1 MAVAELCEAITS
13 AMSTSHDNCD
23 SLVPFASSQHLALQ
37 VAGKDWSETKL
48 GNRNNWPR
56 ELDVAV
62 EFCLRSRFPTF
73 ICWGEELSSIQN
85 AACASM
91 LPARFG
97 HALGTPAA
105 TVWHDAWPAFYAHVE
120 AVLGRGESTWQEDF
134 EVDEPGAGRLQL
146 TMSCTPLTD
155 NDGKVGGLM
164 CVCRDETERIGKE
177 KALAELRRKLD
188 SAMIAGE
195 IGTFE
200 WDIGTDRLWGD
211 ANFAKMFNI
220 ALDATGAAPLSA
232 YIDAIHPDDRER
244 VGRLIKESV
253 RTGKGYEAQY
263 RIISCTELRWVV
275 ARGKIETDGAGRAL
289 RFPGVVLDVTER
301 RRSEE
306 ALQRNVMLLKAISDT
321 TGDVIFAKDRN
332 GRLIYANPA
341 TLALVGK
348 PLDQVLGKTDAEV
361 LDDKEAARVVMLND
375 QRVMH
380 QAKQEDLEEL
390 VPLPDGTH
398 RIWFSRKIP
407 YRDDDGNVIGLLGVS
422 RDITERKYG
431 EEERNLLLESERNA
445 RADVERANRLKDEFL
460 ATLSHELRTP
470 LNAILGWADL
480 LARHRAAPDKAAEVI
495 YRNARIQARL
505 IEDLLDMSR
514 IVSGK
519 LELTKSALDLRD
531 SVQAAADNI
540 RHAADTKGIGLEVVC
555 GAEPLMVM
563 GDAGRLGQAILNLA
577 DNAIKFTPPGG
588 KVRIGLAGG
597 AQHAEMVI
605 EDNGGGIDP
614 AFLPFLFDRFRQA
627 DASTTRIHGGL
638 GLGLSIVK
646 QIMELHGGSVRAE
659 SAGVGKGARFTLTF
673 PLLEPEPAERRTH
686 QQSGERDL
694 RGVSLILV
702 DDDVDAND
710 FLKQYLEERGAEV
723 RAFHRA
729 DDAFAELEGWVPHAI
744 ISDISMPGKDG
755 YSFIRAVRGLSETHR
770 TLPAIAL
777 TAFARAE
784 DEQKALRAG
793 FSAHLAKPVER
804 SRLLD
809 LIVSATSAPPGAGGR
824 ASPALHEL
832 TAVVPS
838 PPAST

>member
-1 MAVAELCEAITS
+1 MN
-13 AMSTSHDNCD
+13 TSHDNRD
-23 SLVPFASSQHLALQ
+23 PINAFVSNGEQ
-37 VAGKDWSETKL
+37 VAGKDWSATQL

-62 EFCLRSRFPTF
+62 GLCLRSRLPTF
-73 ICWGEELSSIQN
+73 VCWGEELLSIQN
-85 AACASM
+85 AACARM
-91 LPARFG
+91 LPVRFG
-97 HALGTPAA
+97 HAPGAPAA
-105 TVWHDAWPAFYAHVE
+105 SVWHDVWPAFSAHVE
-120 AVLGRGESTWQEDF
+120 AVFARAESTCEEHF
-134 EVDEPGAGRLQL
+134 EVDEPGAGRLRL
-146 TMSCTPLTD
+146 SMSCSPLLD
-155 NDGKVGGLM
+155 DHGKVGGLM
-164 CVCRDETERIGKE
+164 CVCRDDTERIAKE
-177 KALAELRRKLD
+177 TALAELRRKLD
-188 SAMIAGE
+188 SALIAGE

-200 WDIGTDRLWGD
+200 WDIGSDRLWGD
-211 ANFAKMFNI
+211 ANFARMFNI

-232 YIDAIHPDDRER
+232 YMDVIHPDDQER
-244 VGRLIKESV
+244 VARLIEESV
-253 RTGKGYEAQY
+253 RTGKAYEAQY
-263 RIISCTELRWVV
+263 RIVSCNELRWVV
-275 ARGKIETDGAGRAL
+275 ARGKIEVDGAGRAL
-289 RFPGVVLDVTER
+289 RFPGVVLDVTDR

-321 TGDVIFAKDRN
+321 TGDAIFAKDRA

-341 TLALVGK
+341 TLALIGK

-361 LDDKEAARVVMLND
+361 LDDKDAARMVMLND
-375 QRVMH
+375 QRVMA
-380 QAKQEDLEEL
+380 QANQEDLEEL

-407 YRDDDGNVIGLLGVS
+407 YRDEDGRVIGLLGVS

-445 RADVERANRLKDEFL
+445 RADAERANRLKDEFL

-519 LELTKSALDLRD
+519 LELTMSALDLRD
-531 SVQAAADNI
+531 SVRAAADNI
-540 RHAADTKGIGLEVVC
+540 RLAADTKGITVEVAC
-555 GAEPLMVM
+555 GAEPVAVS

-588 KVRIGLAGG
+588 TVRIRVAAC
-597 AQHAEMVI
+597 AQVAEVTV

-614 AFLPFLFDRFRQA
+614 AFLPFLFDRFRQG

-646 QIMELHGGSVRAE
+646 QIVELHGGTARAD
-659 SAGVGKGARFTLTF
+659 SAGIGAGARFTLAF
-673 PLLEPEPAERRTH
+673 PMLQPEPGDGRGNR
-686 QQSGERDL
+686 QSAERDL
-694 RGVSLILV
+694 HGVALVLV
-702 DDDVDAND
+702 DDDMDANA

-729 DDAFAELEGWVPHAI
+729 DDALAELQGWRPHAI

-755 YSFIRAVRGLSETHR
+755 YTFIRAVRGLSAAHHA
-770 TLPAIAL
+770 LPAIAL

-784 DEQKALRAG
+784 DEQKALHAG
-793 FSAHLAKPVER
+793 FSAHCAKPVEL

-809 LIVSATSAPPGAGGR
+809 LVVSAT
-824 ASPALHEL
+824 ASH
-832 TAVVPS
+832 
-838 PPAST
+838 

>member
-1 MAVAELCEAITS
+1 MTTS
-13 AMSTSHDNCD
+13 LDRRGSIHA
-23 SLVPFASSQHLALQ
+23 FATSSQRIALQ
-37 VAGKDWSETKL
+37 VAGRDWSETKL
-48 GNRNNWPR
+48 GNRSNWPR

-62 EFCLRSRFPTF
+62 ELCLRSRYPAFV
-73 ICWGEELSSIQN
+73 CWGDDLLSIQN

-91 LPARFG
+91 LPVRFG
-97 HALGTPAA
+97 KTPGTPAA
-105 TVWHDAWPAFYAHVE
+105 TVWQDVWPAFYAHVE
-120 AVLGRGESTWQEDF
+120 AVFERGESTWQEHF
-134 EVDEPGAGRLQL
+134 EVDEPGSGRLQL
-146 TMSCTPLTD
+146 SLSCSPLAD
-155 NDGKVGGLM
+155 DHGKIGGLM
-164 CVCRDETERIGKE
+164 CICRDETERIAKE
-177 KALAELRRKLD
+177 TALAELRRKLD
-188 SAMIAGE
+188 SALIAGE

-200 WDIGTDRLWGD
+200 WDIDSDRLWGD
-211 ANFAKMFNI
+211 ANFARMFNI
-220 ALDATGAAPLSA
+220 ELDATGAAPLSA
-232 YIDAIHPDDRER
+232 YMDAIHPDDRER
-244 VGRLIKESV
+244 VSGLIEESV
-253 RTGKGYEAQY
+253 RTGNGYEAQY
-263 RIISCTELRWVV
+263 RIITCAELRWVI

-321 TGDVIFAKDRN
+321 TGDAIFAKDRS

-341 TLALVGK
+341 TLTLIGK

-361 LDDKEAARVVMLND
+361 LDDKVAARIVMLND
-375 QRVMH
+375 QRVMQ
-380 QAKQEDLEEL
+380 QAMQEDLEEL

-407 YRDDDGNVIGLLGVS
+407 YRDEDGNIIGLLGVS

-445 RADVERANRLKDEFL
+445 RADAERANRLKDEFL

-519 LELTKSALDLRD
+519 LELTLSALDLRD
-531 SVQAAADNI
+531 CVQAAADNI
-540 RHAADTKGIGLEVVC
+540 RHAADTKDIRLELIC
-555 GAEPLMVM
+555 GPEPVTVS

-588 KVRIGLAGG
+588 TVRIILAAG
-597 AQHAEMVI
+597 AQHADVVV

-614 AFLPFLFDRFRQA
+614 LFLPFLFDRFRQG

-646 QIMELHGGSVRAE
+646 QIVELHGGSVRAA
-659 SAGVGKGARFTLTF
+659 SAGIGKGAEFTLTF
-673 PLLEPEPAERRTH
+673 PMLQPEPAGSH
-686 QQSGERDL
+686 SDQQSGERDL
-694 RGVSLILV
+694 HGVSLILV
-702 DDDVDAND
+702 DDDMDAND

-723 RAFHRA
+723 HAFHRA
-729 DDAFAELEGWVPHAI
+729 DDALAELGTWVPHAI

-755 YSFIRAVRGLSETHR
+755 YTFVRAVRSLSAAHR

-784 DEQKALRAG
+784 DEQKALDAG
-793 FSAHLAKPVER
+793 FSAHLAKPVEL

-809 LIVSATSAPPGAGGR
+809 LIVSATAPAHSPGCRPG
-824 ASPALHEL
+824 HQE
-832 TAVVPS
+832 
-838 PPAST
+838 

>member
-1 MAVAELCEAITS
+1 MNTFP
-13 AMSTSHDNCD
+13 DNAG
-23 SLVPFASSQHLALQ
+23 SIHAFASSSQRVALQ
-37 VAGKDWSETKL
+37 VADKDWSETKL
-48 GNRNNWPR
+48 GNRSNWPR

-73 ICWGEELSSIQN
+73 VCWGEDLLSIQN
-85 AACASM
+85 AACGNM

-97 HALGTPAA
+97 DALGTPAA
-105 TVWHDAWPAFYAHVE
+105 TVWHDVWPAFQPHVE
-120 AVLGRGESTWQEDF
+120 AVLERGESTWQERF

-146 TMSCTPLTD
+146 TLSCSPLID
-155 NDGKVGGLM
+155 DHGKVGGLM
-164 CVCRDETERIGKE
+164 CVCRDETERIAKE
-177 KALAELRRKLD
+177 VALAELRRKLD

-211 ANFAKMFNI
+211 ANFARMFNI

-232 YIDAIHPDDRER
+232 YMDAIHPDDRER
-244 VGRLIKESV
+244 VSRLIEESV
-253 RTGKGYEAQY
+253 RTGNGYEAQY
-263 RIISCTELRWVV
+263 RIISCAELRWVV

-306 ALQRNVMLLKAISDT
+306 ELQRNIMLLKAISDT
-321 TGDVIFAKDRN
+321 TGDAIFAKDRS
-332 GRLIYANPA
+332 GHLIYANPA

-348 PLDQVLGKTDAEV
+348 PLDEVLGRTDAEV

-375 QRVMH
+375 QRVM
-380 QAKQEDLEEL
+380 QQGKAEDLEEV

-407 YRDDDGNVIGLLGVS
+407 YRDEDGNVIGLFGVS

-445 RADVERANRLKDEFL
+445 RADAERANRVKDDFL

-519 LELTKSALDLRD
+519 LELTMSALDLRD

-540 RHAADTKGIGLEVVC
+540 RHAADTKGIRLEVLC
-555 GAEPLMVM
+555 GAEPVNAR

-577 DNAIKFTPPGG
+577 HNAVKFTP
-588 KVRIGLAGG
+588 AGG
-597 AQHAEMVI
+597 TVRMTVAGCEQQAKVVV
-605 EDNGGGIDP
+605 EDDGAGIDP

-646 QIMELHGGSVRAE
+646 QIMESHGGSVSGA
-659 SAGVGKGARFTLTF
+659 SAGHGMGAQFTLTL
-673 PLLEPEPAERRTH
+673 PLLQPEPAAGCGIEQSTERNLH
-686 QQSGERDL
+686 
-694 RGVSLILV
+694 GVSLVLV
-702 DDDVDAND
+702 DDDVDANG
-710 FLKQYLEERGAEV
+710 FLKQYFEERGAEV

-729 DDAFAELEGWVPHAI
+729 DDALAQLQAWVPHVI
-744 ISDISMPGKDG
+744 VSDISMPGKDG
-755 YSFIRAVRGLSETHR
+755 YAFIREVRSLSAAHR
-770 TLPAIAL
+770 ALPAIAL

-793 FSAHLAKPVER
+793 FSAHLAKPVELG
-804 SRLLD
+804 RLLG
-809 LIVSATSAPPGAGGR
+809 LVVSATGPAHSVGCRPDQAP
-824 ASPALHEL
+824 SE
-832 TAVVPS
+832 
-838 PPAST
+838 